1 MRKYLDHIYFY
12 QSPSSLAET
21 LYDDNQI
28 RNDTIAKYGNDTFID
43 LRNFINRK
51 KITKNENPKKI
62 YCYINVN
69 SIGKI
74 LNFKSQQN

>member
-1 MRKYLDHIYFY
+1 MRKYLDNIYFY
-12 QSPSSLAET
+12 QSPSSLAEFF
-21 LYDDNQI
+21 YDDNQI
-28 RNDTIAKYGNDTFID
+28 RNDTIAKYGYDTFID

-69 SIGKI
+69 SIEKI

>member
-1 MRKYLDHIYFY
+1 MRKYLDNIYFY

-28 RNDTIAKYGNDTFID
+28 RNDTIAKYG

-69 SIGKI
+69 SIEKI
-74 LNFKSQQN
+74 LNFKSQEN